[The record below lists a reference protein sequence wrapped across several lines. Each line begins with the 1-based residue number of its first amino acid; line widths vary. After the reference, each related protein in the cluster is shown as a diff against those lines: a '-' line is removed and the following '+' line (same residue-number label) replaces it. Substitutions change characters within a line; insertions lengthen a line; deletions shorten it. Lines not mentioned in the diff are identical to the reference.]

1 MSLVHFFVTL
11 AVLGLDVSVGSR
23 VGCKEGVVRWIC
35 GGGCYITAQG
45 RSRVLTE
52 TFILGTDR

>member
-23 VGCKEGVVRWIC
+23 VGCKEGWL
-35 GGGCYITAQG
+35 GGFVGVDVILP
-45 RSRVLTE
+45 SRVD
-52 TFILGTDR
+52 LGY